1 MGEVFFFFSRKFVDR
16 FFIFFL
22 VEFFIEDSDFL
33 YIWLVGDFF
42 RLSNVG
48 DLDFRFMVGELFL
61 L

>member
-33 YIWLVGDFF
+33 YTWLVGDFF

-48 DLDFRFMVGELFL
+48 DLDFCFMVGELFL